1 MITFFGGGGNK
12 MNPQKKSGNVHRQN
26 LNGVKSGP
34 DATPRAPMTRRFPFS
49 LQFLLPLYT
58 WRDRDHIWKEP
69 PAQAGTT
76 AAGAR
81 NKWGWLWSPRH
92 PSDEIPHRTI
102 LSWLFRCAL
111 RKYTGISNLGICLC
125 RVLLPWPY
133 ELKGRWIAPSWFCLC
148 AHFIA
153 KRTVSVISYYSWFLS
168 QGKGWK
174 MEVDRKTPTWR
185 ASGTNTMA
193 CSHLDFAAE
202 TFTPTIYL
210 KWRMIFA
217 WLHLLS
223 IWYVLLCF
231 TTQLFPE
238 HFPITC
244 SGPLSCTIITF
255 QPLSLLGYSTQAK
268 TRFGPHICK

>member
-1 MITFFGGGGNK
+1 
-12 MNPQKKSGNVHRQN
+12 
-26 LNGVKSGP
+26 
-34 DATPRAPMTRRFPFS
+34 MTRRFPFS

-81 NKWGWLWSPRH
+81 NKWGWLSSPRH
-92 PSDEIPHRTI
+92 PSDGIAHRTI

-111 RKYTGISNLGICLC
+111 RKYTGIGCP
-125 RVLLPWPY
+125 LPCFITMTVRI
-133 ELKGRWIAPSWFCLC
+133 EGRFCLC
-148 AHFIA
+148 ALFIA

-210 KWRMIFA
+210 KWKMIFA

-223 IWYVLLCF
+223 IQATFCF
-231 TTQLFPE
+231 VSQHNSSQNISP
-238 HFPITC
+238 
-244 SGPLSCTIITF
+244 
-255 QPLSLLGYSTQAK
+255 
-268 TRFGPHICK
+268 

>member
-1 MITFFGGGGNK
+1 MFTDRILTGLKVAQMQLHARQWPVVFHSLCNFCVLCTRGETGITRG
-12 MNPQKKSGNVHRQN
+12 KSRQHRLGPLQQ
-26 LNGVKSGP
+26 GPEISG
-34 DATPRAPMTRRFPFS
+34 DDFRAPVIRQM
-49 LQFLLPLYT
+49 
-58 WRDRDHIWKEP
+58 E
-69 PAQAGTT
+69 
-76 AAGAR
+76 
-81 NKWGWLWSPRH
+81 SPH
-92 PSDEIPHRTI
+92 CTI

-111 RKYTGISNLGICLC
+111 RKYTGIGCLC

-148 AHFIA
+148 ALFIA

-210 KWRMIFA
+210 KWKMIFA

-223 IWYVLLCF
+223 IWYVSLCF

-268 TRFGPHICK
+268 VSARFGPHICK